1 MITYQQ
7 NSTDTKRRRACSA
20 PKLNGANFRA
30 PVNPMWQPIPFGSQT
45 WIRLD

>member
-30 PVNPMWQPIPFGSQT
+30 PVNPNMDK
-45 WIRLD
+45 IRLGD